1 MKIKV
6 KMSCGHWVKT
16 KATKTHHP
24 FGGFYWSISDAV
36 RAKCKRCETNDLA
49 NDIVDGAL
57 S

>member
-16 KATKTHHP
+16 KTVEKHHP
-24 FGGFYWSISDAV
+24 FGGVYQSVPFV
-36 RAKCKRCETNDLA
+36 TCTKCLNQKALA
-49 NDIVDGAL
+49 NDIIDGSL